1 MDFIDDPK
9 FGHTQNR
16 LPVMLVPII
25 MLASVVLGIIATKIY
40 VKSVVDH
47 HSEES
52 EIQ

>member
-9 FGHTQNR
+9 FGHTKNR

-47 HSEES
+47 QSEES
-52 EIQ
+52 GIQ